1 MVQVSVAYNIVKL
14 MNWTFVN
21 LKSVNVF
28 MVLLQIFGEMRALA
42 WLLAAGVMAAW
53 LPLPT
58 DTISDT
64 TNHDHSHLVVR
75 KGWA

>member
-1 MVQVSVAYNIVKL
+1 MVKVSVAYNIVKL

-21 LKSVNVF
+21 LKYVNV
-28 MVLLQIFGEMRALA
+28 LQIFGEMRALA

-53 LPLPT
+53 LPVPT